1 MMLVCAR
8 LRGLALHSPE
18 LWALINVC
26 WPVRWITLCSA
37 RAADAPLHLICRIHD
52 APSAHTTARLLP
64 RARDALLLIQQV
76 AGDGPYEPVDLTQ
89 PLRTVLQAHASPR
102 SLKIKNG
109 DYSVWTNVRRRA
121 AMTLHSHTLGGAR
134 STVTHLSLEHLC
146 LGEDLPIFPSLER
159 LRLHAVVPPADP
171 AWLHRL
177 LASSERL
184 RSLSLSDISSTPL
197 QIDLLLFCPSALP
210 CLANSAVSA
219 KIEVVLSLLQLLPTP
234 SRELYIFVAG
244 WESVEDDY
252 IPAPVTPHQCEDLL
266 AYVQH
271 FWRATSGPA
280 PLPTAKME
288 VDQTDDS
295 YGNRVL
301 RMTACNRLSVTIR
314 HSRVPEAAPFLPYVR
329 HCDLKVL
336 ALDDALVPS
345 VWPELDAIPTLEQLF
360 IEPVRCRSP
369 TQAIGVQ
376 AWADARARAG
386 LPPVQV
392 AIRQRL
398 RTDNPACTGPWCTR
412 VVWNPNNGPLAEA
425 EWTDINGELS
435 DPFDED
441 DADEAAMEE
450 DEDEDEDEDE

>member
-1 MMLVCAR
+1 VGADQCLLAR
-8 LRGLALHSPE
+8 ALDHS
-18 LWALINVC
+18 LF
-26 WPVRWITLCSA
+26 RA

-314 HSRVPEAAPFLPYVR
+314 HSRVPEAAPFLPYVAD
-329 HCDLKVL
+329 CELKVL
-336 ALDDALVPS
+336 TLDDALVAS

-360 IEPVRCRSP
+360 IEPIRFRSP
-369 TQAIGVQ
+369 RQAIGVQ

-392 AIRQRL
+392 AIRQRG

-412 VVWNPNNGPLAEA
+412 VVWNPDNGPLAEA

-441 DADEAAMEE
+441 DTNEAASEE
-450 DEDEDEDEDE
+450 DEDENEDEDE